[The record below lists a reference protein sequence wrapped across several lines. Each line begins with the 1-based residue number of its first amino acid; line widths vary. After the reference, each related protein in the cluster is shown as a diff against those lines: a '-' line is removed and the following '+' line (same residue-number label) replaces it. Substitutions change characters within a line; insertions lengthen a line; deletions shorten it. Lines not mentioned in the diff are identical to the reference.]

1 MALKDNQLKKL
12 EHKSLRNTIVEADRD
27 AIVGGLY
34 RGGEKIQEQALAEQ
48 LGVSRTPVRE
58 ALSMLEQQGLLETRH
73 QNGFLCN

>member
-12 EHKSLRNTIVEADRD
+12 EHKSLRNTIVEAVRD